1 MKLVDFICLCINRSF
16 GIRNGE
22 KLWQKT
28 RIFLLCI
35 IDRNLFG
42 INWASAYRT
51 HFTEALIRIFNSA
64 LFTISFSEPFPSGPT
79 FSSSEYQNKHHIHQI
94 NTCKSLWKVLSC
106 SSAHTHVYLC
116 TVAASLKG
124 TESKMKLWDI
134 LATCLLLLS
143 SVSAR
148 PLFHKLQPSKRAVVR
163 SESPALDPIIDS
175 QPETTNQKHA
185 SMEEQCKSE
194 CMHYLVDQPI
204 EPLYGVNVLHLN
216 CNGEFLRAV
225 FNYLHSCM
233 LSNPDTDARLWQYT
247 GQEYVKCASAETF
260 PS

>member
-1 MKLVDFICLCINRSF
+1 MHF
-16 GIRNGE
+16 
-22 KLWQKT
+22 
-28 RIFLLCI
+28 FLPCI

-64 LFTISFSEPFPSGPT
+64 LFTVSFFWNVFPPST
-79 FSSSEYQNKHHIHQI
+79 KTNIKWTHA
-94 NTCKSLWKVLSC
+94 KVLSC

-116 TVAASLKG
+116 AVAASLKG

-175 QPETTNQKHA
+175 QPEATDRKHA

-194 CMHYLVDQPI
+194 MHASPCW
-204 EPLYGVNVLHLN
+204 P
-216 CNGEFLRAV
+216 
-225 FNYLHSCM
+225 
-233 LSNPDTDARLWQYT
+233 SNRTAIW
-247 GQEYVKCASAETF
+247 C
-260 PS
+260 